1 MSDGSGFFVGPAMAP
16 DALEL
21 VALIG
26 AGGEG
31 EVWRALV
38 RTGGVVGAVGDAI
51 AIKIS
56 RDDATDPAWP
66 EFARLLTS
74 LAHPGLVRVRAAF
87 TGAER
92 HRAGAAAGESHRYVV
107 MDHEPG
113 PTLHQWSA
121 EHPQA
126 SLTERAH
133 LLRQVAA
140 ALDALHAG
148 AGADEPVAHGDV
160 KPGNVIVRPNG
171 STVVVDLGLARLTS
185 GAGTSG
191 NTAAYTAPELRRPDA
206 LATTEGDAFAFAVTA
221 AEVLSGQA
229 PPVDSGGHLD
239 AGALARH
246 LRVNAIT
253 RRHAVLI
260 RQLNK
265 ALTAPAEARPRLLR
279 PWLDD
284 ALEPQRQTITSAGQ
298 LAVPDAVPAAAPRR
312 RSAWVVAVLA
322 VLLLASAGTALY
334 LGVAR
339 SDGGRASAPPDHA
352 ATKALAYRDLTW
364 PLADPCDES
373 TAVAMPAPGKPIA
386 NYEGHADPRA
396 FIARQGGGS
405 WRDGHLRFTLISNS
419 SEVIWITGLTATRVG
434 EYDLTPPAWIY
445 RTVHSGCTPHLPGAD
460 RRYLYRAGGA
470 LTEPPSTTPN
480 RIERIHL
487 EPHGTARIDI
497 DVRSCVANVSWQLS
511 VDYFVAGGS
520 SGTVKIPGVY
530 RSFGYAQNTPQEGGT
545 MRAQGVHISDMPAV
559 SGSDP
564 GCADAP

>member
-1 MSDGSGFFVGPAMAP
+1 VSDGSGFFVGPATAP

-21 VALIG
+21 VALLG

-38 RTGGVVGAVGDAI
+38 RTPGVAGAVGDDI
-51 AIKIS
+51 AIKIT
-56 RDDATDPAWP
+56 RHDLTDGTWP
-66 EFARLLTS
+66 DFARLLTS

-87 TGAER
+87 SGAER

-113 PTLHQWSA
+113 PTLRQWSA
-121 EHPQA
+121 EHPDA

-191 NTAAYTAPELRRPDA
+191 NTAAYTAPELRRSGA

-221 AEVLSGQA
+221 AEVLTGQA

-239 AGALARH
+239 VSALGRH
-246 LRVNAIT
+246 LRVNAVT
-253 RRHAVLI
+253 RRHAALI

-279 PWLDD
+279 PWLDE
-284 ALEPQRQTITSAGQ
+284 ALEPQRQTITAAEQ
-298 LAVPDAVPAAAPRR
+298 VVAPEIDPAAAPKRR
-312 RSAWVVAVLA
+312 NAWLVAVLA
-322 VLLLASAGTALY
+322 VLLLATAATAVY

-339 SDGGRASAPPDHA
+339 SDDGRASAPPDHA
-352 ATKALAYRDLTW
+352 TKLLDYRDLTW

-373 TAVAMPAPGKPIA
+373 TAVAMVSGGKPITM
-386 NYEGHADPRA
+386 YEGRADPRTA
-396 FIARQGGGS
+396 IAEQGGGS

-419 SEVIWITGLTATRVG
+419 SDVIWVTELAATRVG
-434 EYDLTPPAWIY
+434 EYDLTPPAWVY
-445 RTVHSGCTPHLPGAD
+445 RTVHSGCTPHPPGDD

-470 LTEPPSTTPN
+470 LTEPPSTTPG
-480 RIERIHL
+480 RIERFAL
-487 EPHGTARIDI
+487 RPHGTARIDI
-497 DVRSCVANVSWQLS
+497 DVRSCVANARWRLS
-511 VDYFVAGGS
+511 VTYFVAGHAPRTLAIRGM
-520 SGTVKIPGVY
+520 Y
-530 RSFGYAQNTPQEGGT
+530 RSFGYAQNTPVHGGT
-545 MRAQGVHISDMPAV
+545 MRPQGVHISDLPAV